1 MLNIVLFGPPGAGKG
16 TQSELIVKQYGLL
29 HLSTGDLFRKHLGEG
44 TDLGKLAQGYMDQG
58 NLVPDA
64 VVIKMVED
72 RIATESTAKG
82 FIFDGFPRTVH
93 QALALD
99 KMLLKHDLSIT
110 GMLSL
115 EVEASE
121 LRIRLRE
128 RGKTSGRKDD
138 QDDVKIENRIKVY
151 NEETKPVAD
160 YYKQQDKYVSIK
172 GIGSITSIFQLITHK
187 LDAFK

>member
-16 TQSELIVKQYGLL
+16 THSELIVKQYGLL

-82 FIFDGFPRTVH
+82 FIFDGFPRTVY

-99 KMLLKHDLSIT
+99 QMLLKHDLSIT

-138 QDDVKIENRIKVY
+138 QDNIKIENRIKVY
-151 NEETKPVAD
+151 NEETRPVAD
-160 YYKQQDKYVSIK
+160 YYKDQNKY
-172 GIGSITSIFQLITHK
+172 TSIEGMGSVASISQLITHE
-187 LDAFK
+187 LEAFK

>member
-29 HLSTGDLFRKHLGEG
+29 HLSTGDLFRKHLGKG

-64 VVIKMVED
+64 IVIKMVED
-72 RIATESTAKG
+72 RIATESMAKG
-82 FIFDGFPRTVH
+82 FIFDGFPRTVQ

-99 KMLLKHDLSIT
+99 QMLLKHDLSIT
-110 GMLSL
+110 SMLSL
-115 EVEASE
+115 EVEFSE

-138 QDDVKIENRIKVY
+138 QDDAKIENRIKVY
-151 NEETKPVAD
+151 NQETTPVAI
-160 YYKQQDKYVSIK
+160 YYEHQQKYVRIK
-172 GIGSITSIFQLITHK
+172 GAGSIESIFQFIIHE
-187 LDAFK
+187 LDALK

>member
-29 HLSTGDLFRKHLGEG
+29 HLSTGDLFRKHLGAG

-99 KMLLKHDLSIT
+99 QMLLKHDLLIT

-138 QDDVKIENRIKVY
+138 QDDIKIENRIKVY
-151 NEETKPVAD
+151 NEETKPVSD
-160 YYKQQDKYVSIK
+160 YYKHQDKYVSIK
-172 GIGSITSIFQLITHK
+172 GMGSIAAIFQLITHE

>member
-29 HLSTGDLFRKHLGEG
+29 HLSTGELFRKHLGEG

-72 RIATESTAKG
+72 RIATASKVNG

-99 KMLLKHDLSIT
+99 QMLLTHDLSIT
-110 GMLSL
+110 SMLSL

-121 LRIRLRE
+121 LRLRLRE

-138 QDDVKIENRIKVY
+138 QDNIKIENRIKVY
-151 NEETKPVAD
+151 NEETRPVAD
-160 YYKQQDKYVSIK
+160 YYKDQNKYTSIK
-172 GIGSITSIFQLITHK
+172 GVGSVASIFQLITHE
-187 LDAFK
+187 LEAFK

>member
-121 LRIRLRE
+121 LRHPF
-128 RGKTSGRKDD
+128 KRK
-138 QDDVKIENRIKVY
+138 R
-151 NEETKPVAD
+151 
-160 YYKQQDKYVSIK
+160 
-172 GIGSITSIFQLITHK
+172 
-187 LDAFK
+187 

>member
-99 KMLLKHDLSIT
+99 KMLLKHNLSIT

>member
-72 RIATESTAKG
+72 QIATESTAKG

-99 KMLLKHDLSIT
+99 KMLLKHNLSIT